1 MGDAAVS
8 DPSLSLRH
16 LVRDPY
22 GGPVAQ
28 VTGEGAHLLR
38 GLQGKRTAEQRLRNE
53 ITRGAVVPGQRLVE
67 PELGERYGVTRN
79 SARLALD
86 VLIAEGLVER
96 IPNRGSRVRLVTV
109 EEAVAITECRM
120 VLEGLCAAKA
130 AVEATD
136 DQLTELAEIG
146 TAMSKAVADGEPMTY
161 SGLNQELHAKIR
173 QFSGQQ
179 VAVELLERLNAQLVR
194 HRFQLS
200 LRPGRPQQS
209 VNEHLAMIEAIRA
222 RDPQAA
228 DAAARAH
235 LASVIDALRE

>member
-1 MGDAAVS
+1 MPKEAR
-8 DPSLSLRH
+8 PS
-16 LVRDPY
+16 
-22 GGPVAQ
+22 
-28 VTGEGAHLLR
+28 TGEQAKQLALTRLRQAILR
-38 GLQGKRTAEQRLRNE
+38 GDMAP
-53 ITRGAVVPGQRLVE
+53 AQRLVE
-67 PELGERYGVTRN
+67 NELAEQFGVTRA
-79 SARLALD
+79 SIRAALID
-86 VLIAEGLVER
+86 LEAQGLVER
-96 IPNRGSRVRLVTV
+96 IRNRGSRVRVVSV

-136 DQLTELAEIG
+136 DQLTELADLG

-194 HRFQLS
+194 HRFQLA

-209 VNEHLAMIEAIRA
+209 LSEHLAMIEAIRA
-222 RDPQAA
+222 RDPRAA
-228 DAAARAH
+228 EAAVRTH
-235 LASVIDALRE
+235 LAGVIDALRE

>member
-1 MGDAAVS
+1 MANEAR
-8 DPSLSLRH
+8 PSSGEQAKQHALARLRQ
-16 LVRDPY
+16 
-22 GGPVAQ
+22 AI
-28 VTGEGAHLLR
+28 LR
-38 GLQGKRTAEQRLRNE
+38 GEMSPA
-53 ITRGAVVPGQRLVE
+53 QRLVE
-67 PELGERYGVTRN
+67 NELAEQFGVTRA
-79 SARLALD
+79 SVRAALIDLAG
-86 VLIAEGLVER
+86 EGLVER
-96 IPNRGSRVRLVTV
+96 IPNRGSRVRVVTV

-136 DQLTELAEIG
+136 DQLTELADLG

-222 RDPQAA
+222 RDPRAA